1 MSTHIVFAVP
11 CLWQGGT
18 HSLQGLPSI
27 LLIKQWLCTQPIQGR
42 ENATQRDKN
51 IKHSAIW
58 GGRVPNNDSLV
69 IMEALF
75 FFSPVTPLKNSGWR
89 RNMWVLISPCVSV
102 SLVSFFF
109 SCVKKK
115 RGDVKFQ
122 TWREKRL
129 PIQRRWLIWT
139 PPPPPK
145 RTHPQ
150 RTSMQFIFHLFCHH
164 QGQCCSWPH
173 KGLSLRLKSSPH
185 KILFEINSV
194 TFTMQRQHIVQS
206 HPRYPVK
213 QVLHIFINQSCVSGI
228 EEFKT
233 SLWCFCFVF
242 FFTFNRCGN
251 RSFLSKYWVCAS
263 D

>member
-1 MSTHIVFAVP
+1 MSAHIVFAVP

-51 IKHSAIW
+51 IKNSAIW

-102 SLVSFFF
+102 SLVSFFV

-115 RGDVKFQ
+115 KDAMWNFKHGARKGCQLKDVDWF
-122 TWREKRL
+122 R
-129 PIQRRWLIWT
+129 PPA
-139 PPPPPK
+139 PPPHNALPCN
-145 RTHPQ
+145 
-150 RTSMQFIFHLFCHH
+150 LF
-164 QGQCCSWPH
+164 P
-173 KGLSLRLKSSPH
+173 
-185 KILFEINSV
+185 
-194 TFTMQRQHIVQS
+194 T
-206 HPRYPVK
+206 
-213 QVLHIFINQSCVSGI
+213 
-228 EEFKT
+228 
-233 SLWCFCFVF
+233 CFVA
-242 FFTFNRCGN
+242 TR
-251 RSFLSKYWVCAS
+251 AS
-263 D
+263 VVLDLTKACY

>member
-1 MSTHIVFAVP
+1 MCFSVIG
-11 CLWQGGT
+11 Q
-18 HSLQGLPSI
+18 
-27 LLIKQWLCTQPIQGR
+27 LLLFLC
-42 ENATQRDKN
+42 EK
-51 IKHSAIW
+51 
-58 GGRVPNNDSLV
+58 
-69 IMEALF
+69 
-75 FFSPVTPLKNSGWR
+75 
-89 RNMWVLISPCVSV
+89 
-102 SLVSFFF
+102 
-109 SCVKKK
+109 
-115 RGDVKFQ
+115 
-122 TWREKRL
+122 EKRRCE
-129 PIQRRWLIWT
+129 ISNMEGEKASNSETLIDLD
-139 PPPPPK
+139 PPPPK